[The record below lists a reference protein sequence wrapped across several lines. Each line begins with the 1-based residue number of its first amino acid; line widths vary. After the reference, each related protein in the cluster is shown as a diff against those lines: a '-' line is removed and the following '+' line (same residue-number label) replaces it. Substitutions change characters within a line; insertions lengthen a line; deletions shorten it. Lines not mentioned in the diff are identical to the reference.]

1 MSVAGAGEVWER
13 AKSLQE
19 KMHANLQM
27 ARDRLDV
34 LGTASILSCSVF
46 IHYLSK
52 PVPLS

>member
-1 MSVAGAGEVWER
+1 MSVADVGEVWER